1 MSTITD
7 YASLIAAALNNAHRN
22 DAALTSQ
29 MDRLVQLAEMEMFR
43 ELPLLQLETT
53 STGTTG
59 STIPYPSGL
68 GQIER
73 LSVSLY
79 GGDATL
85 DYVSPAAYRP
95 SGVGQPCSFV
105 VENETIRLIPSPAA
119 AYAYTLYYTADLSPL
134 STSNTTNWLVL
145 NAPDLYFYALNV
157 QVAIWTKDTEEQA
170 QNIPLYQR
178 SMDSVQ
184 RRDRRR
190 QLPAR
195 GGLQIR
201 PRYTR

>member
-1 MSTITD
+1 MIIND
-7 YASLIAAALNNAHRN
+7 YSSLVTAALNNAHRN
-22 DAALTSQ
+22 DAQLTGQ

-43 ELPLLQLETT
+43 ELPLLQLEATA
-53 STGTTG
+53 SGATG
-59 STIPYPSGL
+59 STIAYPAGL

-73 LSVSLY
+73 LSVNMY
-79 GGDATL
+79 GSDTTL

-95 SGVGQPCSFV
+95 SGVGQPCAYV
-105 VENETIRLIPSPAA
+105 VENSVITLLPGPAGP
-119 AYAYTLYYTADLSPL
+119 YTYTLYYIADLSPITAV
-134 STSNTTNWLVL
+134 SPTNWLIL
-145 NAPDLYFYALNV
+145 NAPDLYFYALNI
-157 QVAIWTKDTEEQA
+157 QVAIWTKDAEEQA

-178 SMDSVQ
+178 AMDSVQ

-190 QLPAR
+190 QLPMR